1 MYRILVA
8 TDGSEHCKRVINE
21 ALPIAEALKAEVT
34 VLTVVGEYVFS
45 PRVSVHFTDDGWESI
60 HKNLKEEAEEVVEKA
75 AKPFK
80 DKGMKTDTKVIIGHQ
95 SPGDAICEMAGK
107 GNYNLVVLGSRGL
120 KGIKEAF
127 LGSVSNKVAHCSG
140 INVLI
145 VK

>member
-8 TDGSEHCKRVINE
+8 TDGSEHCKKVIE
-21 ALPIAEALKAEVT
+21 ETLLIAEPLKAEVT

-45 PRVSVHFTDDGWESI
+45 PRVSVHFTDDGWDAI
-60 HKNLKEEAEEVVEKA
+60 HNHLKAEAAEVVEQA

-80 DKGMKTDTKVIIGHQ
+80 DKGLKTDTKVLIGHL
-95 SPGDAICEMAGK
+95 SPGDAICETAGK

-127 LGSVSNKVAHCSG
+127 MGSVSNKVAHCSA

-145 VK
+145 IK